1 MSRRGSAPAN
11 EEEQDDA
18 PPGKLRLDKW
28 LWAARFFK
36 TRALAAEAIDGGK
49 VDVND
54 ERAKRSK
61 LIQQGD
67 AVRVRNGPVEWQIIV
82 AAIAS
87 RRGSA
92 QIAQGLYTESDESR
106 SRRAAVQE
114 QLRQLPRGYAFGDSK
129 PGKRDRRVIRRL
141 KGDE

>member
-1 MSRRGSAPAN
+1 MSRRAPN
-11 EEEQDDA
+11 PIDNDGPDDA
-18 PPGKLRLDKW
+18 PPGKVRLDKW

-49 VDVND
+49 VDVNG

-61 LIQQGD
+61 LIQKGD
-67 AVRVRNGPVEWQIIV
+67 AVRLRSGPMEWQVTVVEI
-82 AAIAS
+82 AI

-92 QIAQGLYTESDESR
+92 QVAQGFYTESEESKT
-106 SRRAAVQE
+106 RRAAVQE
-114 QLRQLPRGYAFGDSK
+114 QLRQLPRGFAFGDSK
-129 PGKRDRRVIRRL
+129 PGKRDRRAIRRL

>member
-1 MSRRGSAPAN
+1 MSRRGSAPDDID
-11 EEEQDDA
+11 EQDDG
-18 PPGKLRLDKW
+18 PPGKVRLDKW

-49 VDVND
+49 VDVGG

-61 LIQQGD
+61 LVQAGD
-67 AVRVRNGPVEWQIIV
+67 TIRIRNGPLEWQIIV
-82 AAIAS
+82 VEIAM

-92 QIAQGLYTESDESR
+92 QIAQGLYHESDESKR
-106 SRRAAVQE
+106 RRADVQE
-114 QLRQLPRGYAFGDSK
+114 HLKQLPRGFSFGDSK
-129 PGKRDRRVIRRL
+129 PGKRDRRALRRL

>member
-1 MSRRGSAPAN
+1 MSRRGHAPADI
-11 EEEQDDA
+11 EEHDVA
-18 PPGKLRLDKW
+18 PPGKVRLDKW

-49 VDVND
+49 VDVNG

-67 AVRVRNGPVEWQIIV
+67 SVRLRNGPLEWHITVVE
-82 AAIAS
+82 IAM

-92 QIAQGLYTESDESR
+92 SVAQGLYHESEDSR
-106 SRRAAVQE
+106 SRRAALQE
-114 QLRQLPRGYAFGDSK
+114 QLRQLPRGFAYGDSK
-129 PGKRDRRVIRRL
+129 PGKRDRRAIRKL